1 MHELVKLI
9 FSALGI
15 RNVPTLSS
23 FTKALYNQMMVLL
36 NYCVSA
42 AHSGMKW
49 RRGAAD
55 FTHNFVSNAALN
67 ED

>member
-1 MHELVKLI
+1 MPELVQLI
-9 FSALGI
+9 PSALGI
-15 RNVPTLSS
+15 RSGPTLSS
-23 FTKALYNQMMVLL
+23 FIKALYNQMMELL

-42 AHSGMKW
+42 ALNDMKW

-55 FTHNFVSNAALN
+55 FTHNFVSNTALN